1 MLLASFS
8 HIFSE
13 FHLTWRYLEYV
24 EFHWILLVCSSLQYS
39 IMFPTFRR
47 VKVDSTQSLPTP
59 SASTCCRRKSIPLA
73 ARALGSC
80 WLWRF
85 RPRATLTE
93 RSSRF
98 RRSEDLSATF
108 EDLNIK
114 STGDVVQHFVH
125 TTSLAAD
132 LLRGPGGKCA
142 SKCASC
148 ELSVEICDVL
158 SEAQG
163 VCRAFLPQVLR
174 GHALVSQLL
183 DLFVEAFAAAG
194 QSSNAFKSLETPL
207 VVFHS
212 KAPLAMR
219 KALQSRIVGAA
230 DASFILQLRLRRN
243 HIFSEICY
251 SVHLLFVCLHFL
263 MLVSHN
269 MNV

>member
-1 MLLASFS
+1 M
-8 HIFSE
+8 
-13 FHLTWRYLEYV
+13 Y
-24 EFHWILLVCSSLQYS
+24 YS
-39 IMFPTFRR
+39 GMFPTFRQ
-47 VKVDSTQSLPTP
+47 VKVDSTQSLRTP
-59 SASTCCRRKSIPLA
+59 SASTCCRRKGIPLA
-73 ARALGSC
+73 AWALGSC

-93 RSSRF
+93 RSSRC
-98 RRSEDLSATF
+98 RRSENLSATF

-158 SEAQG
+158 SQAQS
-163 VCRAFLPQVLR
+163 VCRAFLPQILR
-174 GHALVSQLL
+174 GHALVSRLL
-183 DLFVEAFAAAG
+183 DLFAEAFAAAG

-207 VVFHS
+207 VVFHC

-230 DASFILQLRLRRN
+230 DACFMLQPRLCRN
-243 HIFSEICY
+243 HTFSEICHP
-251 SVHLLFVCLHFL
+251 VHLFLVCLRFF
-263 MLVSHN
+263 MLVSH
-269 MNV
+269 V